1 MASKQC
7 GACPNPIKG
16 QEYLHCLNCNGF
28 YDLICASVSASKFK
42 IMTKDSRKAWV
53 CDGCRN
59 KRPKGDNTNTPLR
72 TNQASSPSSLTS
84 GGTASTNSESQPSS
98 MNITVRKTIKPMDMN
113 DPASKAPNQ
122 VDKLPADFRND
133 LLQFIKDEL
142 PTILRDALSSEL
154 RGLNTQMVELCDK
167 VNDIKEANEMLR
179 SSVKK
184 CETAI
189 TSLRTENTK
198 LTNLCKELET
208 RVTALERD
216 GQQQQQWARL
226 QNLEIVGVP
235 ESEGE
240 STVNIVQKI
249 AKNVGVTVKTEDID
263 FAHRIQPFRSSG
275 GKPRSIVV
283 RFRQRHVK
291 DALYASARK
300 SRDLTT
306 VSLGMG
312 GDSKRVYVNEHLTL
326 NNKKLLQIC
335 KAKAKECNVRFVW
348 TKNCR
353 IYTRKNEKSPPVLV
367 LSESDLRKLIS

>member
-1 MASKQC
+1 
-7 GACPNPIKG
+7 
-16 QEYLHCLNCNGF
+16 
-28 YDLICASVSASKFK
+28 
-42 IMTKDSRKAWV
+42 
-53 CDGCRN
+53 
-59 KRPKGDNTNTPLR
+59 
-72 TNQASSPSSLTS
+72 
-84 GGTASTNSESQPSS
+84 
-98 MNITVRKTIKPMDMN
+98 
-113 DPASKAPNQ
+113 
-122 VDKLPADFRND
+122 
-133 LLQFIKDEL
+133 
-142 PTILRDALSSEL
+142 
-154 RGLNTQMVELCDK
+154 MVELCDK

-189 TSLRTENTK
+189 SSLRTENTK

-283 RFRQRHVK
+283 RFSR
-291 DALYASARK
+291 LYASQPMV
-300 SRDLTT
+300 SRGQFASPLD
-306 VSLGMG
+306 
-312 GDSKRVYVNEHLTL
+312 EHLAATRRPL
-326 NNKKLLQIC
+326 PLVLTACVRVIATYGLRHQGIFRVSGSQVEMQSLR
-335 KAKAKECNVRFVW
+335 AAFDRGLDPLSNVRDASDINSVAGLLKVGWGFVVVG
-348 TKNCR
+348 CF
-353 IYTRKNEKSPPVLV
+353 SGC
-367 LSESDLRKLIS
+367 